1 MKKTI
6 LIMVLVSLVFL
17 VLTGTA
23 NPNKDELWKLRQ
35 LSKDP
40 NSLVVMTRNVY
51 VGGYIDRIMQEPNP
65 SLIPFRVAES
75 FQEVLLNNFYYRAE
89 AIADEISS
97 GQPHLVGLQEI
108 STMYRQSPGDYLFGN
123 PNQANDLVFDYLQIL
138 MDALAARGLEYE
150 VSGIILNF
158 DIEMPMFAG
167 TNPYDLSHYD
177 DMRLLDFDVVLNR
190 KDVAVSNVTEQNY
203 QYFIPFSGIPIKRG
217 FVALDA
223 GVGHKMYKFVS
234 THLESADVPIGDST
248 IRRLQAEELMGYLSN
263 VTLPIIVVG
272 DLNTEAPDGAA
283 YQDFMA
289 NGYIDAWTRN
299 LTRPEIP
306 GFTFGHEPLLRN
318 NEVNLTKR
326 IDLILVKS
334 HVDENGV
341 HNIGPV
347 FAYVV
352 GDELSDRIL
361 FPDETYVWPSDH
373 AGVIALLR
381 IPVLGN

>member
-1 MKKTI
+1 MKKII
-6 LIMVLVSLVFL
+6 LIMALVSMISIVFL
-17 VLTGTA
+17 SAAHPSNV
-23 NPNKDELWKLRQ
+23 ELWKLRQ

-40 NSLVVMTRNVY
+40 NSVVVMTRNVY
-51 VGGYIDRIMQEPNP
+51 VGGYIDRIMQATNPNQ
-65 SLIPFRVAES
+65 IPFLVAQS
-75 FQEVLLNNFYYRAE
+75 FQEVLSTNFYCRAE
-89 AIADEISS
+89 ALADEILR

-123 PNQANDLVFDYLQIL
+123 PFQANNLLFDYLQIL

-150 VSGIILNF
+150 VSGVILNF
-158 DIEMPMFAG
+158 DIEMPMFVG
-167 TNPYDLSHYD
+167 PDPYNPLHYD
-177 DMRLLDFDVVLNR
+177 DVRLLDFDVVLNR

-203 QYFIPFSGIPIKRG
+203 QYFIPFDGIPIKRG

-234 THLESADVPIGDST
+234 THFESADVVMGDST
-248 IRRLQAEELMGYLSN
+248 IRRLQAEELMDFLSIAA
-263 VTLPIIVVG
+263 LPVIVVG

-289 NGYIDAWTRN
+289 HGYIDAWTRN
-299 LTRPEIP
+299 LVQPEIP
-306 GFTFGHEPLLRN
+306 GFTFGHAPDLRN
-318 NEVNLTKR
+318 TELNLTKR
-326 IDLILVKS
+326 LDLILVKS
-334 HVDENGV
+334 RVGTRGN

-361 FPDETYVWPSDH
+361 FPDGTYVWPSDH
-373 AGVIALLR
+373 AGVLALLR